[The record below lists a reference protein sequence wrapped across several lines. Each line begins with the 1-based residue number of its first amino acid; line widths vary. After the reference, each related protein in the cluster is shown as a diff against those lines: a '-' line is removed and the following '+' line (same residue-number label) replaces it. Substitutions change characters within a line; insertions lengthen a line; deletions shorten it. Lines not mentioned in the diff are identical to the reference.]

1 MRIWQRKLAEHRKK
15 MELVIPDIMK
25 LVQNVKT
32 FIPYGDILNFTYW
45 QLMDR
50 YSDVLNIDAYKT
62 HMDYKLSPKY
72 ELKDTDFKHWTEAI
86 KITN

>member
-1 MRIWQRKLAEHRKK
+1 MQRKLAKHRKK
-15 MELVIPDIMK
+15 KELVIPDIMK
-25 LVQNVKT
+25 VVQNGKT
-32 FIPYGDILNFTYW
+32 FIPYGEILNFTYW